1 MQLGQGE
8 VSKSVTAENRLNPL
22 YVLGILKIIVQNSH
36 LLMLVTQ
43 MRSLPHSTLM
53 IVLIL
58 VLVMEKHFIH
68 YDSVSG
74 NEILFRNLNRR
85 CSIILGFK
93 IANSVLGHLNG
104 VLHLKI
110 HFQIFVRLLRV
121 NEIS

>member
-1 MQLGQGE
+1 MQLEQGE

-43 MRSLPHSTLM
+43 MRPLPHSTLM
-53 IVLIL
+53 NVLIL

-74 NEILFRNLNRR
+74 NEI
-85 CSIILGFK
+85 
-93 IANSVLGHLNG
+93 
-104 VLHLKI
+104 
-110 HFQIFVRLLRV
+110 
-121 NEIS
+121 